1 MAGAGLLQIT
11 RVIGGELGL
20 QGAETAETNGI
31 SLSQVAACRPGEDD
45 RYTVADASNR
55 AFVFGDGWVG

>member
-1 MAGAGLLQIT
+1 LLQIT

-31 SLSQVAACRPGEDD
+31 SLMTQVAACRPGEDD
-45 RYTVADASNR
+45 RYTVANASNR
-55 AFVFGDGWVG
+55 AIVFGDGWVG